1 MICRHPGC
9 GRLIEIAGYCDRH
22 KQDATGWFRTSKG
35 SSSAR
40 GYGGRW
46 RLLRQQVLERDSYLC
61 CECTRVG
68 RVSAA
73 SDVDHIVPKSQG
85 GTDELS
91 NLQSLCLRCHRAKT
105 QAESRGVGQKSGPLA
120 VRPPVPS
127 SFPRERFSEQ
137 GGVKTEC
144 QEQKIMKI
152 NAKTNHFVDGRKKE
166 TA

>member
-1 MICRHPGC
+1 MATRAKMICRHPGC
-9 GRLIEIAGYCDRH
+9 GRLIEIAGYCDKH

-61 CECTRVG
+61 CECARVG

-85 GTDELS
+85 GTDDLS
-91 NLQSLCLRCHRAKT
+91 NLQSLCPSCHRAKT
-105 QAESRGVGQKSGPLA
+105 QAESQGGRSKVWAACRKTARS
-120 VRPPVPS
+120 VI
-127 SFPRERFSEQ
+127 FSARAIFGT
-137 GGVKTEC
+137 GGVKKQSAKST
-144 QEQKIMKI
+144 K
-152 NAKTNHFVDGRKKE
+152 NAEN
-166 TA
+166 